1 MKRAAVPSILVVVI
15 LLAVGVTAGAQ
26 QPKNIP
32 RIGFLVASSPSYY
45 ANRIEIFRQGL
56 RELGYV
62 EGKNIGID
70 AGDVLRDLPW
80 RRQFLTPDHH
90 EPAHSHHF
98 DRWMRHK
105 EPFRVPLDCSPAEP
119 TGATVGFSSSTNG
132 N

>member
-1 MKRAAVPSILVVVI
+1 MKLTMKRAAVRSIVVAVM
-15 LLAVGVTAGAQ
+15 LLAMGIIADTQ

-70 AGDVLRDLPW
+70 AGDVLRDLPS

-98 DRWMRHK
+98 DRWM
-105 EPFRVPLDCSPAEP
+105 FALL
-119 TGATVGFSSSTNG
+119 
-132 N
+132 

>member
-1 MKRAAVPSILVVVI
+1 MRRLLRKTALRSILFAGA
-15 LLAVGVTAGAQ
+15 LLAVAVTAEAQ

-70 AGDVLRDLPW
+70 AGDVLCDLPW

-90 EPAHSHHF
+90 EPAHSH
-98 DRWMRHK
+98 
-105 EPFRVPLDCSPAEP
+105 
-119 TGATVGFSSSTNG
+119 
-132 N
+132 